1 MHVHFMLGFWSVSVF
16 FMIISLLYSLHK
28 IFKRAKYGNA
38 VFKIQSSK
46 YRTGLNSKKEISMSV
61 KPFKY
66 NNTVYLPVTYVI
78 KALGIRDSKNEGEK
92 TIIKYSDKI
101 ITITENL
108 ITVCEAGIN
117 TCEKMGSEIKYMN
130 NEMMI
135 PLVYCEEMFD
145 VNAEYNKTT
154 DEIILW

>member
-1 MHVHFMLGFWSVSVF
+1 MHVHFMLGFWSISLF

-28 IFKRAKYGNA
+28 IFRRAKYGNA

-46 YRTGLNSKKEISMSV
+46 YRTGLNSKKEISMPV
-61 KPFKY
+61 RPFKY

-78 KALGIRDSKNEGEK
+78 KALGIKVAKNQGQK
-92 TIIKYSDKI
+92 TIIRHSDKI
-101 ITITENL
+101 ITISENL
-108 ITVCEAGIN
+108 ITVCETGIN
-117 TCEKMGSEIKYMN
+117 TCEKMDSEIKYVN

-145 VNAEYNKTT
+145 VIAEYNKSTE
-154 DEIILW
+154 EIVLW